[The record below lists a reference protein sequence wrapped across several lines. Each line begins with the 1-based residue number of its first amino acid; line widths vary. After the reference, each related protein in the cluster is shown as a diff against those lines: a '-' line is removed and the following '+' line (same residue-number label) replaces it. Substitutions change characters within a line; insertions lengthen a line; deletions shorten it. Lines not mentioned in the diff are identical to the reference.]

1 MAHTKADNPKGQKA
15 VTALV
20 PLSGGTHPLDLPGI
34 VLLNTEVQTRKA
46 WYASFPS
53 GTPHKPYSPA
63 QHSFLTTMEA
73 AKRALVIH
81 VGQDNFK
88 LTCRALGYH
97 PQFAP
102 RTRMLTG

>member
-1 MAHTKADNPKGQKA
+1 MAHPKAANEKGEKT

-20 PLSGGTHPLDLPGI
+20 PLSGGTHPLDLTGV
-34 VLLNTEVQTRKA
+34 VLLNTEVETRKA

-53 GTPHKPYSPA
+53 GTPRKPYTSA
-63 QHSFLTTMEA
+63 QHSFLTAMEA
-73 AKRALVIH
+73 SKRALVIH